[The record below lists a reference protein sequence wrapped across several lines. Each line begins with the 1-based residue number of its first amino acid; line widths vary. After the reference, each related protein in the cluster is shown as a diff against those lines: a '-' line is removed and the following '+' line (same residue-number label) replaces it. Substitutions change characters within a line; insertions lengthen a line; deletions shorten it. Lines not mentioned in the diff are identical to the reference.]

1 MDIIFTWELKK
12 KLNTFSKLVDSLED
26 GNEVVINW
34 YGKDS
39 FKKLLKDNGNDV
51 QWANE
56 WARDGLKCDI
66 LHLNY
71 LLQQIAN
78 ETKDNELVQRRLKAV
93 GYTPEE

>member
-1 MDIIFTWELKK
+1 MDIIFTWNLKG
-12 KLNTFSKLVDSLED
+12 KLDALSKLADNLED
-26 GNEVVINW
+26 GNKVVINW
-34 YGKDS
+34 FGKDY
-39 FKKLLKDNGNDV
+39 FTKLLKDNGNDV
-51 QWANE
+51 QGANE

-66 LHLNY
+66 LHLDL